1 MTFQERIQKDLQ
13 DAMRTKEG
21 LRLETLRMM
30 KAAIKN
36 QEIEKIKA
44 LDEAE
49 CFQVLATMIKQR
61 RDSIEQFTKGGRLDL
76 AEKEAAE
83 INIIEAYLPAAVG
96 REEIEKAVQEAIAET
111 GAATAKE
118 MGKVMKAAMAK
129 LAGKR
134 FDGKTVNELVRAKL
148 GA

>member
-83 INIIEAYLPAAVG
+83 IKIIESYLPAAVG